1 MTVRAYVLIETTPE
15 RTGAVHAAVGHGLAN
30 CLALGHSF
38 QTSEVLA
45 HLECTDLTYLHE
57 AISREYTGRDGVIRV
72 TPSRSSTGSSVERPL
87 RRSIPVEPQRDESRP
102 MGS

>member
-15 RTGAVHAAVGHGLAN
+15 QTGAVHGAVGHGLAN

-45 HLECTDLTYLHE
+45 HLECTDLKDLFR
-57 AISREYTGRDGVIRV
+57 AITEEYPGRDGVIRV
-72 TPSRSSTGSSVERPL
+72 TPLQIINGE
-87 RRSIPVEPQRDESRP
+87 
-102 MGS
+102 